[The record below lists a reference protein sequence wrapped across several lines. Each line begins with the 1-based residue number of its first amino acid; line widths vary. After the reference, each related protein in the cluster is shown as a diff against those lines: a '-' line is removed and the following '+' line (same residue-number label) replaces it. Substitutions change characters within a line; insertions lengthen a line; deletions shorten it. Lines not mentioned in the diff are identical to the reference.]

1 MIGGWRK
8 AYDSWHSQ
16 GRGWEL
22 AASRWRLNHS
32 GLTVNDDFDL
42 IEQTLQG
49 RPAAFGLLVEKHQ
62 DRLYNT
68 LVHVIG
74 HAEDAR
80 DVVQDAFVLA
90 FLRLETFQRGSA
102 FFTWLYRIA
111 FNVAATRRRRQ
122 RPSASL
128 ERLRETTGQEP
139 VDRAEQPSDR
149 IEQEERH
156 RQVRDAI
163 SQLEEEYRVV
173 LVLREMEGCCYE
185 RIAEI
190 LDLPVGTVRSRLHR
204 ARLQL
209 RELLKQ
215 VLAVEDRP

>member
-1 MIGGWRK
+1 M
-8 AYDSWHSQ
+8 
-16 GRGWEL
+16 
-22 AASRWRLNHS
+22 
-32 GLTVNDDFDL
+32 NDDFEL

-68 LVHVIG
+68 LVHVTG

-80 DVVQDAFVLA
+80 DVAQDAFVQA

-111 FNVAATRRRRQ
+111 FNVAATRRRRK
-122 RPSASL
+122 RPSVSV
-128 ERLRETTGQEP
+128 EQLREATGQEP
-139 VDRAEQPSDR
+139 VDRSEQPGDQ
-149 IEQEERH
+149 IEQEER
-156 RQVRDAI
+156 RCQVREAI
-163 SQLEEEYRVV
+163 AQLDEDYRVV
-173 LVLREMEGCCYE
+173 LVLREIDGCCYE

-190 LDLPVGTVRSRLHR
+190 LDVPVGTVRSRLHR

-209 RELLKQ
+209 REQLKQ
-215 VLAVEDRP
+215 VLALED